1 MKNTSNLSRPLFYQN
16 IQNGKIYN
24 TLNERRNSIYEKT
37 REIVSIISFIALM
50 TMTFA
55 VSGQELQ
62 PEEGKGLVIFYR
74 TKKMGGAAI
83 KFSVKDSE
91 KSYGQLKNGTIIKIQ
106 VEPGEHLFWS
116 QVISSD
122 AITLNIE
129 EGKVYYVR
137 GTVKMGAIA
146 GRPKFNQ
153 VDEKKA
159 LKDMKGIK

>member
-1 MKNTSNLSRPLFYQN
+1 MKNTSHLSVSEY
-16 IQNGKIYN
+16 
-24 TLNERRNSIYEKT
+24 YEKLQPGKS
-37 REIVSIISFIALM
+37 SIISEEKRNSVYKKIRKIVSVIGVIAM
-50 TMTFA
+50 ITMTSV

-74 TKKMGGAAI
+74 TKKFSGGAI
-83 KFSVKDSE
+83 KFSVKDNE

-106 VEPGEHLFWS
+106 SAPGEHTFWS

-129 EGKVYYVR
+129 EGKVYYVK

-146 GRPKFNQ
+146 GRPKFDQ

-159 LKDMKGIK
+159 LKDMKKIK

>member
-1 MKNTSNLSRPLFYQN
+1 MKNTSNLSRSLFFQN
-16 IQNGKIYN
+16 IQNGN
-24 TLNERRNSIYEKT
+24 TSNHQNGKRNSIYEKT
-37 REIVSIISFIALM
+37 RKIVSIISFIVLM

-55 VSGQELQ
+55 VSGQDLQ
-62 PEEGKGLVIFYR
+62 PEEGKGLVVFYR

-83 KFSVKDSE
+83 KFSIKDSE
-91 KSYGQLKNGTIIKIQ
+91 RSYGQLKNGTIIKIQ

-129 EGKVYYVR
+129 EGEIYYVQ
-137 GTVKMGAIA
+137 GTVKMGAIT

-159 LKDMKGIK
+159 LKDMKKIK